1 MTKIK
6 RALTHKEINFPLKQI
21 IGRYVPDTP
30 GSQYYKNEANDL
42 TFKLCERKEPTP
54 LRPQYYLMQRL
65 KGGAWVYLTS
75 LYPREQGYFIIEI
88 QRNYYKVNLA
98 TDKGGFTVLL

>member
-30 GSQYYKNEANDL
+30 NSQYYKNEANDL

-65 KGGAWVYLTS
+65 TSGAWVYLTS
-75 LYPREQGYFIIEI
+75 LYPRSNGTYVVEI
-88 QRNYYKVNLA
+88 QKQYFKVLLS
-98 TDKGGFTVLL
+98 TDKGGFQVFH